1 GRHHGERGGAVAD
14 RDRHGAPG
22 PGFGRLAHPAR
33 PVRHARGVRAG
44 GDDADRQCVYD
55 RTDGCIERR
64 DVVSLGATPTEGSMA
79 YTLEQLSADIR
90 AALKADPGVG
100 GKQAVCKLVSKVL
113 EDKEFAARYLT
124 ADQCKPRKVLYE
136 DPELG
141 FCICGHVYEKPAH
154 GQPHDHGSSWAI
166 YGVAEGD
173 TEMTD
178 WPVVEKGG
186 GASPTPGRPAAG
198 RAARPGDPR

>member
-1 GRHHGERGGAVAD
+1 
-14 RDRHGAPG
+14 
-22 PGFGRLAHPAR
+22 
-33 PVRHARGVRAG
+33 
-44 GDDADRQCVYD
+44 
-55 RTDGCIERR
+55 
-64 DVVSLGATPTEGSMA
+64 MA

-90 AALKADPGVG
+90 AALKADPGIG

-113 EDKEFAARYLT
+113 EDKEFAARHLT

-141 FCICGHVYEKPAH
+141 FCVCGHVYENPAH

-166 YGVAEGD
+166 YGLAVGD

-178 WPVVEKGG
+178 WKIVRKGDGTSPSLVEAEKVYVL
-186 GASPTPGRPAAG
+186 
-198 RAARPGDPR
+198 RPGDAHFYDIGVVHSPKRDTVTKLVRIEGANLDRIKRSNIKKAAKVPAE